1 MALPL
6 KRTARWTRRSHS
18 GSTVRGRTTHRR
30 GRMGVVCNR
39 VGRDGGHPVD
49 WRSRLDW
56 LDTGRRTL
64 TRLDFQYS
72 ELRKRS
78 GLDQPVSLLAIRD
91 PGRVSNDRCRFPVPA
106 RRSTT
111 RYPVMVWHVWQ
122 FETTQL
128 PSSQVFSLG
137 TGDQRNQRSPPLA
150 SRCSPVSQWESS
162 DARKTATGAISVTC
176 PIRPNGVWA
185 TNAFSKSEPINPPV

>member
-1 MALPL
+1 VSTNEVEVKGYQITSCRKKGALMKFYDVAWAQSVYGKAL
-6 KRTARWTRRSHS
+6 THDFFRFVS
-18 GSTVRGRTTHRR
+18 GPH
-30 GRMGVVCNR
+30 
-39 VGRDGGHPVD
+39 
-49 WRSRLDW
+49 
-56 LDTGRRTL
+56 
-64 TRLDFQYS
+64 
-72 ELRKRS
+72 
-78 GLDQPVSLLAIRD
+78 
-91 PGRVSNDRCRFPVPA
+91 DRCRFPVPA

-111 RYPVMVWHVWQ
+111 RYAVMVWHLWQ
-122 FETTQL
+122 FQITQL

-185 TNAFSKSEPINPPV
+185 TRAFSKSEPINPPV